1 MGERTTKYGAVI
13 QSETENSFER
23 SNNTL
28 KGASKKATPSEDDK
42 MKSQP
47 VQEETVVVSEQ
58 PSTEKTLALT
68 KDGKLDIKSL
78 LSDKKKPKSK
88 THSLY
93 LDDDIYEKLEKVAKS
108 NKVSVSKALNEL
120 LRTIL

>member
-1 MGERTTKYGAVI
+1 MGENRFAAGVKAAKERTSEI
-13 QSETENSFER
+13 QEQQTEKKVENKSE
-23 SNNTL
+23 
-28 KGASKKATPSEDDK
+28 
-42 MKSQP
+42 P
-47 VQEETVVVSEQ
+47 VQETVKEQ
-58 PSTEKTLALT
+58 QTENPSNEKSLTLT

-88 THSLY
+88 AHSLY

>member
-1 MGERTTKYGAVI
+1 MGENRFAAGVKAAKERTSDI
-13 QSETENSFER
+13 QEQQTDKKVENKSE
-23 SNNTL
+23 
-28 KGASKKATPSEDDK
+28 
-42 MKSQP
+42 P
-47 VQEETVVVSEQ
+47 VQETVKEQ
-58 PSTEKTLALT
+58 QIENPSNKKSLTLT

>member
-1 MGERTTKYGAVI
+1 MGENRFAAGVKAAKERTSEI
-13 QSETENSFER
+13 QEQQTENP
-23 SNNTL
+23 SN
-28 KGASKKATPSEDDK
+28 E
-42 MKSQP
+42 KSL
-47 VQEETVVVSEQ
+47 T
-58 PSTEKTLALT
+58 LT